1 MDSRKNK
8 CKYIFVTGG
17 VLSGVGKGITAA
29 SMGAILKAK
38 GYKVT
43 MQKCDPYLNV
53 DAGLLNPVEHGECYV
68 THDGV
73 ETDLDLGHYERFLD
87 FETSRY
93 SITLSGSIYKELIE
107 RERSG
112 GFHGKTVQLVPHFTN
127 LVMEKIEKASAD
139 SDVHIVEIGGT
150 VGDYEGLPFIEAIRL
165 FANKVGRKNCL
176 YLSVVYVPWINTSK
190 ELKTKPAQNAL
201 KDLRGF
207 GIIPD
212 IVCVRTEKPC
222 PRAICEKIAAFSGI
236 SGDAV
241 VNLPDIN
248 SVYDVPFNVLK
259 SGVLEILN
267 DFVGDDSDPDMSRWM
282 EFSAWRSTDFD
293 KTVKVGLVA
302 KYVGNEDTYICVT
315 EALKAAAAHNKVNL
329 DLKWINAEDLSAE
342 GEAKSNAIKMIEEMD
357 GVVVPGGFGLRGV
370 EGKIAAAE
378 YCLEHDKP
386 YLGLCLGMQAACI
399 AAARR
404 GGLKGAASEEFLND
418 EDYKKPSDFA
428 NVIYIMEGQKGKES
442 TGGTMRLGDYPA
454 VLKKGTKVAEI
465 YRTEAEDCGVYVYG
479 TKVRKNGDIDVI
491 ERHRHR
497 YEVNQKYLKEISK
510 GGVEVAGLSPDKKL
524 VEFIEAPDCKF
535 FVATQAHPEFK
546 SRPLAV
552 HPLFYHF
559 VKSLK

>member
-1 MDSRKNK
+1 MKNKK

-38 GYKVT
+38 GFKVT

-87 FETSRY
+87 FETSKY

-112 GFHGKTVQLVPHFTN
+112 GFHGKTVQLVPHFTG
-127 LVMEKIEKASAD
+127 LVCEKIEKASKD
-139 SDVHIVEIGGT
+139 SDIHIVEIGGT

-165 FANKVGRKNCL
+165 FANKVGRRNCM
-176 YLSVVYVPWINTSK
+176 YVSVVYVPFIHTSN

-212 IVCVRTEKPC
+212 IVCVRTEEPC

-236 SGDAV
+236 PGEAV
-241 VNLPDIN
+241 LNLPDID

-259 SGVLEILN
+259 SGVLPILN
-267 DFVGDDSDPDMSRWM
+267 DFVDDETEPDMREWKK
-282 EFSAWRSTDFD
+282 FSKRRAAKHD
-293 KTVKVGLVA
+293 KTIRVGLVA
-302 KYVGNEDTYICVT
+302 KYVGNDDTYMCVT
-315 EALKAAAAHNKVNL
+315 EALKSAAAWAEVNL
-329 DLKWINAEDLSAE
+329 EIKWLNAEKVTKKDLD
-342 GEAKSNAIKMIEEMD
+342 NVD
-357 GVVVPGGFGLRGV
+357 GIVVPGGFGTRGV
-370 EGKIAAAE
+370 EGKIKAATYA
-378 YCLEHDKP
+378 LENDKP
-386 YLGLCLGMQAACI
+386 YLGLCLGMQTACI
-399 AAARR
+399 AAARL
-404 GGLKGAASEEFLND
+404 GGVKKANSEEFGASEKDDN
-418 EDYKKPSDFA
+418 

-442 TGGTMRLGDYPA
+442 TGGTMRLGDYEA
-454 VLKKGTKVAEI
+454 VLKKGTRTAEAYVEALKKEHYI
-465 YRTEAEDCGVYVYG
+465 DGTEVL
-479 TKVRKNGDIDVI
+479 KNGDVRTV

-497 YEVNQKYLKEISK
+497 YEVNQKFLPEIEK
-510 GGVEVAGLSPDKKL
+510 GGLIVSGTSPNGKL
-524 VEFIEAPDCKF
+524 VEFVEAPKCKF

-546 SRPLAV
+546 SRPLSV
-552 HPLFYHF
+552 HPLFTKF
-559 VKSLK
+559 LKSIKYY